1 MFSAKLNALEASSLQ
16 LSSIDFSTPRLYS
29 ALLLDNLAVPI
40 RDAKPYEQNLF
51 TSNVAE
57 TIRRIKTKEGVDEF
71 DTTIVHAMAVN
82 DICLDKPIQE
92 RLKLVADAHTD
103 VLESIAKIEAE
114 RAELE
119 ESKSGRTTQEHV
131 PQEDGPEIIREEGE
145 IFALE
150 QLLSEKQQLLNEMQK
165 ELAALAEIQET
176 SFAELDGSFEDDD
189 IDMEELQARE
199 QAEDLERTIQE
210 QRRLEEEQITL
221 FEELSRE
228 SDKQVML
235 RPDTGV
241 ASEDDVDPNY
251 EELNRLLEKVSHEN
265 GDTLMEPK
273 GGKVAYLKLQRAMDD
288 LERCQRLIINIDV
301 FRQFRSNVIDSC
313 VNPASADM
321 DPTRTI
327 DVVLGARTL
336 QLLFEAGGT
345 VPLQDLKDRISHEA
359 AELGAAE
366 SLGVQAIYSL
376 VASHLVQINRSVNP
390 NLVSITFA

>member
-1 MFSAKLNALEASSLQ
+1 MFSAKLNALEESSLQ

-40 RDAKPYEQNLF
+40 RDAKPYEQDLF
-51 TSNVAE
+51 TSTVAE

-71 DTTIVHAMAVN
+71 DTTIVHATAVN

-92 RLKLVADAHTD
+92 RLKLVTHAYAD
-103 VLESIAKIEAE
+103 VLESISKIEAE

-119 ESKSGRTTQEHV
+119 ESKSGRNTQERA
-131 PQEDGPEIIREEGE
+131 PQEDGPEVIREEGE

-189 IDMEELQARE
+189 IDMEELQVRE
-199 QAEDLERTIQE
+199 QVDDLERTIQE
-210 QRRLEEEQITL
+210 QRQFEEEQITL

-228 SDKQVML
+228 GDKQVML

-241 ASEDDVDPNY
+241 TSEDDVDPNY
-251 EELNRLLEKVSHEN
+251 EELDRLLEKVSHEN
-265 GDTLMEPK
+265 GDTPMEPK
-273 GGKVAYLKLQRAMDD
+273 GGKVAYLKLQRALDD

-345 VPLQDLKDRISHEA
+345 IPLQDLKDRISHEA

-390 NLVSITFA
+390 NLVSISFA